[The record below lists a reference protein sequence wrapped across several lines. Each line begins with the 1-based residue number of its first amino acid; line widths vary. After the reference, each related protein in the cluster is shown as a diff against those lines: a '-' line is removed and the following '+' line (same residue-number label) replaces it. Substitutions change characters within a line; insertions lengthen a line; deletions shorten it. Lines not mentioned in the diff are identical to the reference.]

1 LGLEAL
7 FSVKFAFSTL
17 CCCKFSIASR
27 SGFISTKIFWDVE
40 LNDFD
45 FLVFGPESVGLP
57 NEIIESFQNLKIPM
71 DSESRSINLANA
83 VSIVAYESLRQEYVK

>member
-1 LGLEAL
+1 MLVLITDLATVNTYNSWSEFLEVNKNKNIVC
-7 FSVKFAFSTL
+7 FSSK
-17 CCCKFSIASR
+17 
-27 SGFISTKIFWDVE
+27 STKIFWDVE

-83 VSIVAYESLRQEYVK
+83 VSIVAYES